1 MGRLHPIVKVMK
13 KQGWGQLNPNE
24 TPKCLRKKAC
34 ELSLAF
40 RNSGHTVLNYLS
52 NIGATQKGNKY
63 GVPRIPFAIL

>member
-1 MGRLHPIVKVMK
+1 MVSGLEKLVYYNLSLHAD
-13 KQGWGQLNPNE
+13 
-24 TPKCLRKKAC
+24 RFAAY

-63 GVPRIPFAIL
+63 SVPRIPFAIL